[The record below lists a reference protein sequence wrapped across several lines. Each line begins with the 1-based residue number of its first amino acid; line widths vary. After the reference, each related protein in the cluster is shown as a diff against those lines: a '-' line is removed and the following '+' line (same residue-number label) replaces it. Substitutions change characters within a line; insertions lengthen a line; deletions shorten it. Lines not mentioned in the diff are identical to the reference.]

1 MDQLKERRAAAAA
14 AAQENFVDPDAVD
27 VGPAT
32 EQSSTSTSAPSPVTS
47 TPAEAAP
54 PKRAP
59 RKRTMAV
66 TTDGRP
72 TKSVNVVYVSE
83 AVKRRFDAQRH
94 KTRKVSHQ
102 LVLEAIS
109 KQRAE
114 LATIIENSRFSTAPV
129 DDLFPADPKA
139 VRYLGGGSA
148 QIHYNITPD
157 QDAVLDELT
166 AELGFDTRSTWIAPV
181 LNAYLG
187 GRKEK
192 LAGQG

>member
-1 MDQLKERRAAAAA
+1 MDELKERRAAAAA
-14 AAQENFVDPDAVD
+14 AAKENFVDPDAVD
-27 VGPAT
+27 VGSSAEQPSTTADTPSSAASSPAAT
-32 EQSSTSTSAPSPVTS
+32 APT
-47 TPAEAAP
+47 
-54 PKRAP
+54 KRAP
-59 RKRTMAV
+59 RKRVTAA

-72 TKSVNVVYVSE
+72 AKSVNVVYVSE
-83 AVKRRFDAQRH
+83 AVKRRFDTQRH
-94 KTRKVSHQ
+94 KTRKLSHQ

-109 KQRAE
+109 KQRAD
-114 LATIIENSRFSTAPV
+114 LGTIIASSRFSTAPV

-148 QIHYNITPD
+148 QIHYSITPE

-192 LAGQG
+192 LAGQS